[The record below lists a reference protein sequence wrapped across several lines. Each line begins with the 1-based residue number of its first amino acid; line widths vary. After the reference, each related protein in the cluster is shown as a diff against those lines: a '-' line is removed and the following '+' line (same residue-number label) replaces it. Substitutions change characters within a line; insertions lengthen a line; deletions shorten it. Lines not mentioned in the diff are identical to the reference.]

1 MVNDDLKE
9 KRKQRFAEMEQK
21 LKEIYPRE
29 DDRMFYYHSSE
40 DRIVLSHAIFWVM
53 TLPQFLKG
61 KIRKEKYF
69 LLLRQ
74 YEEEMMDAFLMEDDY
89 FSDLL
94 RYCNIQYEYMPIVMS
109 SCDRSRHGVGGESS
123 ESV

>member
-1 MVNDDLKE
+1 MAKNEEL
-9 KRKQRFAEMEQK
+9 RNMRTQRFADMEQK

-29 DDRMFYYHSSE
+29 EDRMFYYHSSE

-69 LLLRQ
+69 LQLRQ
-74 YEEEMMDAFLMEDDY
+74 Y
-89 FSDLL
+89 
-94 RYCNIQYEYMPIVMS
+94 
-109 SCDRSRHGVGGESS
+109 
-123 ESV
+123 

>member
-1 MVNDDLKE
+1 MKDKKE

-29 DDRMFYYHSSE
+29 EDRMFYYHSSE

-74 YEEEMMDAFLMEDDY
+74 Y
-89 FSDLL
+89 
-94 RYCNIQYEYMPIVMS
+94 
-109 SCDRSRHGVGGESS
+109 
-123 ESV
+123 

>member
-1 MVNDDLKE
+1 MKDKKE
-9 KRKQRFAEMEQK
+9 KQKQRFAEMEQK

-69 LLLRQ
+69 LQLRQ
-74 YEEEMMDAFLMEDDY
+74 Y
-89 FSDLL
+89 
-94 RYCNIQYEYMPIVMS
+94 
-109 SCDRSRHGVGGESS
+109 
-123 ESV
+123 

>member
-1 MVNDDLKE
+1 MKDKKE

-29 DDRMFYYHSSE
+29 DDRLFYYHSSE

-53 TLPQFLKG
+53 TLLQFLKG

-69 LLLRQ
+69 LQLRQ
-74 YEEEMMDAFLMEDDY
+74 Y
-89 FSDLL
+89 
-94 RYCNIQYEYMPIVMS
+94 
-109 SCDRSRHGVGGESS
+109 
-123 ESV
+123 

>member
-1 MVNDDLKE
+1 MKDKKE

-29 DDRMFYYHSSE
+29 EDRMFYYHSSE

-69 LLLRQ
+69 LQLRQ
-74 YEEEMMDAFLMEDDY
+74 Y
-89 FSDLL
+89 
-94 RYCNIQYEYMPIVMS
+94 
-109 SCDRSRHGVGGESS
+109 
-123 ESV
+123 

>member
-1 MVNDDLKE
+1 MAKNEELRNT
-9 KRKQRFAEMEQK
+9 RKQKFAEMEQK

-40 DRIVLSHAIFWVM
+40 DWIVLSHAIFWVM
-53 TLPQFLKG
+53 TLPQFMKG

-74 YEEEMMDAFLMEDDY
+74 YQAEMLDVF
-89 FSDLL
+89 
-94 RYCNIQYEYMPIVMS
+94 
-109 SCDRSRHGVGGESS
+109 
-123 ESV
+123 

>member
-1 MVNDDLKE
+1 MKDKKE

-74 YEEEMMDAFLMEDDY
+74 YEEEMMDAFLMEEDLANELLDDIDFY
-89 FSDLL
+89 NNRVKCRKIEEL
-94 RYCNIQYEYMPIVMS
+94 MPQLQELVEKEMK
-109 SCDRSRHGVGGESS
+109 R
-123 ESV
+123 